1 MDYKTQKEYFERA
14 YRTGSDIWTHTPYD
28 LKGKDLTPYLPPD
41 AMILDLGSGRGRF
54 PFELV
59 NLGFRVIGLEY
70 VKEIVD
76 KNNEEIKINKISDK
90 IRFIEGDV
98 LDVPFADNS
107 FDGVVDFGLL
117 QHLDRSDWLTYMQ
130 ESLRVLKSGGYF
142 LLVLLSK
149 ETEQYLTWNPKKD
162 LNGDFENEGV
172 LYHFFTLDELIKL
185 FGDNA
190 TLEHQKI
197 DYIKDKENLAYIV
210 TLFRKK

>member
-1 MDYKTQKEYFERA
+1 
-14 YRTGSDIWTHTPYD
+14 
-28 LKGKDLTPYLPPD
+28 
-41 AMILDLGSGRGRF
+41 
-54 PFELV
+54 
-59 NLGFRVIGLEY
+59 
-70 VKEIVD
+70 
-76 KNNEEIKINKISDK
+76 
-90 IRFIEGDV
+90 
-98 LDVPFADNS
+98 
-107 FDGVVDFGLL
+107 
-117 QHLDRSDWLTYMQ
+117 MQ